1 MSWAQCD
8 KTLQETITFTDKGK
22 STSYSDLDGT
32 LEKIKER
39 RTLNQPQIK
48 SFTFQKRLKK
58 MLVHQRTNPADYKR
72 KPQEKIK

>member
-1 MSWAQCD
+1 MAGKTFLLKKSVPLKFNILPRKIMSSAQCD

-39 RTLNQPQIK
+39 RTLNQPQ
-48 SFTFQKRLKK
+48 
-58 MLVHQRTNPADYKR
+58 
-72 KPQEKIK
+72 

>member
-32 LEKIKER
+32 L
-39 RTLNQPQIK
+39 
-48 SFTFQKRLKK
+48 
-58 MLVHQRTNPADYKR
+58 
-72 KPQEKIK
+72 